1 MRYVPM
7 LFLFFGLIL
16 GPQAAIGAIPQG
28 KSTTVVNLVVQD
40 ESGAPLK
47 DELVIVQNLD
57 DRKHEIVRALT
68 DANGEIPI
76 LNLES
81 GLYRAIAT
89 APYSLWQTQVREF
102 LVNDAPVRLALKVEP
117 MPTHGNVDIV
127 TVGTE
132 KMFVRVLDAD
142 GHPAAAA
149 AVLARDKDDTPY
161 LERWYKTDHSGGATV
176 EVLGSPLVLVVI
188 FGKTLVTREVSSK
201 SQQQIIRLPW
211 P

>member
-1 MRYVPM
+1 M
-7 LFLFFGLIL
+7 LSLLFGLML
-16 GPQAAIGAIPQG
+16 GPRAVIGAIPQG
-28 KSTTVVNLVVQD
+28 KPTTAVNLVVRD

-57 DRKHEIVRALT
+57 DPEHEIARALT

-89 APYSLWQTQVREF
+89 APYGLWQTQVREF
-102 LVNDAPVRLALKVEP
+102 LVNDMPMRLMLMVQG
-117 MPTHGNVDIV
+117 MPTHGHGDIV

-132 KMFVRVLDAD
+132 KMFVRVLDSD
-142 GHPAAAA
+142 GHPAVGA
-149 AVLARDKDDTPY
+149 AVLARDRDAT
-161 LERWYKTDHSGGATV
+161 LHLQRWYKTDQSGGATV
-176 EVLGSPLVLVVI
+176 EVVGSPLVLVVI

-201 SQQQIIRLPW
+201 SRQQIIRLPR